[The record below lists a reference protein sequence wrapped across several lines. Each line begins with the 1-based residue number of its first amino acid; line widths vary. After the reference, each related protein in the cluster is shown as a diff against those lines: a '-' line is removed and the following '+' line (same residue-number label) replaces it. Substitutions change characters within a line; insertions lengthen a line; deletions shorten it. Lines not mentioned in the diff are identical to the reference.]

1 MPSSPSAVTIGWWF
15 VLPVIALHA
24 RSLLTERRWLPA
36 VSELEKAAYAG
47 TMVAAILTLYAT
59 SREFIYFQF

>member
-1 MPSSPSAVTIGWWF
+1 